1 MIVRDKTAAATLK
14 IFKMEIQLFLSNGFL
29 LQIQLNRFII
39 ERLWSHIL
47 SCEQN
52 IISIPSPL

>member
-1 MIVRDKTAAATLK
+1 MRQNNCSHPENVKV
-14 IFKMEIQLFLSNGFL
+14 EIKLFLSNGFL
-29 LQIQLNRFII
+29 LQIQLNKFII

-47 SCEQN
+47 GCEQN